1 MSNICCGKCSIRI
14 KRKLSFQ
21 SFFRWKST
29 QLWGSLTHFT
39 TCSAS
44 PLGTESR
51 VPFQKGSVM
60 ETRLCSIFAIQ
71 ASRSLTQNQM
81 NQALF
86 AGWLDTPFL
95 AAFLPL
101 SDPISVENKKFANRT
116 PVTAIHFPIL
126 KFEHQTLDNINGV
139 WFQKILVFKV
149 TLLSL

>member
-1 MSNICCGKCSIRI
+1 
-14 KRKLSFQ
+14 
-21 SFFRWKST
+21 
-29 QLWGSLTHFT
+29 
-39 TCSAS
+39 
-44 PLGTESR
+44 
-51 VPFQKGSVM
+51 
-60 ETRLCSIFAIQ
+60 
-71 ASRSLTQNQM
+71 M

-86 AGWLDTPFL
+86 AGWLDTPFF

-149 TLLSL
+149 TLVSL